1 MKYSA
6 ILLLCAAAA
15 FAERKPLPNQ
25 AGNEDIELA
34 GTVLIEPQEI
44 QQAVGANL
52 GAGYVVV
59 RLKATPK
66 NENALRISPDDF
78 TLLSRKDGQ
87 RCQALAPGQIAGQA
101 ALVVKPAAEQPG
113 GDGTRTNGPIWAGVS
128 TQIGKG
134 GSANEPL
141 RAALEGKILP
151 DKETKS
157 AVEGL
162 LYFAIDGKV
171 KPKDLSLLYKGRAGR
186 LVMDFK

>member
-15 FAERKPLPNQ
+15 YAERKPLPNQ

-34 GTVLIEPQEI
+34 GTVLTDPQEI
-44 QQAVGANL
+44 QQAVGAAL
-52 GAGYVVV
+52 GPGYVVV

-66 NENALRISPDDF
+66 NENGLRVSPDDF

-87 RCQALAPGQIAGQA
+87 RCPALSPGEIAGQA

-186 LVMDFK
+186 LVMDFR